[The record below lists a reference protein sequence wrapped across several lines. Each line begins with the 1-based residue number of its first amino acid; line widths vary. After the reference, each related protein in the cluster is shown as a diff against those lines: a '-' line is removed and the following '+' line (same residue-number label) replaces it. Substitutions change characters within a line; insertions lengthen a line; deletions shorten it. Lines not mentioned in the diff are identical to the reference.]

1 MERLGH
7 GAEAGAD
14 AGRHGG
20 RDAERPRDASGVE
33 PQQLSSGHRRSEG
46 ADGAGGVEAAHV
58 VVGIDRLGDLAGDL
72 EAGVDGGEKS
82 EERRVGQECVSPITS
97 SWLTYK
103 YKKKNNQ

>member
-46 ADGAGGVEAAHV
+46 ADGAGGVEDAHV
-58 VVGIDRLGDLAGDL
+58 VVGIDRLGDLAGYL
-72 EAGVDGGEKS
+72 EAGVEGGERS
-82 EERRVGQECVSPITS
+82 EEHKSDIQSLMRTS
-97 SWLTYK
+97 YAVFWLK
-103 YKKKNNQ
+103 QKHDNIL